1 MASEPQTPPT
11 APANSRRKLRILL
24 IASGPDRAEIRS
36 ALSLLTEPRLEI
48 READAGTASPIAGDP
63 VDVVMFGFD
72 KDHPRGVPAAVTGS
86 ARPVRI
92 ALVRDRTSLAIRE
105 ALRSGADEVLF
116 LPLDQGELTRAL
128 LKISETHP
136 NQEPG
141 VKGRLIALVSVTGGA
156 GVTSIAANC
165 ALALAHA
172 AEKKVAL
179 VDLDFQSGD
188 LAVVL
193 NVEPERTILDLN
205 NPGERLNSVQIESAL
220 TRHSSGVYLLAAP
233 RRIEESEQ
241 IPAAQVGAVLDLLRE
256 MVDCVIVD
264 IGRHVDDTSVVVW
277 ERCDELIYVIDQSVS
292 AMRGAW
298 RFLDLF
304 GRLNI
309 AGVQPRFVL
318 NRWEARRPI
327 SEKHVVNT
335 LGRALMGHIPRD
347 DASLE
352 HALGL
357 GEDLWKVAPR
367 ALLTRSYEALAHDLS
382 GPHHGGEKRG
392 GFLSRIFARNGV
404 HPRS

>member
-1 MASEPQTPPT
+1 MAPDFQTPPI
-11 APANSRRKLRILL
+11 AAGISRRKLRILV
-24 IASGPDRAEIRS
+24 IASTPDRAEIRS
-36 ALSLLTEPRLEI
+36 ALAGVTEPHLEV
-48 READAGTASPIAGDP
+48 READAGTTSPAAGDP

-72 KDHPRGVPAAVTGS
+72 KDQPRGVPAAVRGGV
-86 ARPVRI
+86 RPVRI

-105 ALRSGADEVLF
+105 ALRTGADEVLF
-116 LPLDQGELTRAL
+116 LPLDQGDLARAL
-128 LKISETHP
+128 LKISETRQL
-136 NQEPG
+136 QEPG
-141 VKGRLIALVSVTGGA
+141 VKGRLISLVSVTGGA
-156 GVTSIAANC
+156 GVTTIAVNC

-172 AEKKVAL
+172 AGKKVAL

-193 NVEPERTILDLN
+193 NVEPERSILDLN
-205 NPGERLNSVQIESAL
+205 DPSQRLNSVHIESAL
-220 TRHSSGVYLLAAP
+220 TRHRSGVYLLAAP

-241 IPAAQVGAVLDLLRE
+241 IPAAQVGAVLDLMRE
-256 MVDCVIVD
+256 MVDVVIVD
-264 IGRHVDDTSVVVW
+264 NGRHIDDTSVVVW

-309 AGVQPRFVL
+309 TGVQPRFVV

-327 SEKHVVNT
+327 SEKHVANT
-335 LGRALMGHIPRD
+335 LGRPLMGHVPRD

-367 ALLTRSYEALAHDLS
+367 ALLTRSFEALALDLT
-382 GPHHGGEKRG
+382 GPHHGREKRG
-392 GFLSRIFARNGV
+392 GFLSRIFARNGT